1 MNVKTLSPYFTQHWS
16 LKLFNLLP
24 QVHYLW
30 VSLLASLA
38 LYLVGLVIFV
48 LVGAPL
54 TYLLGLLPYMFLAGF
69 SLIFASYGWWI
80 KALQRML
87 VGVFPAFS
95 ISSRNYLKLVSDW
108 DHLWLN
114 KPWASLIFGVPF
126 ALLNLRDVL
135 SLWRYGVPL
144 ELNNWLA
151 QHAWGLWIASPQAL
165 AFGLWYGFLHV
176 VLTSLALG
184 SGVAGII
191 ATIWLAQLLSRQ
203 NLKLTYYEK
212 LNLIVAQNA
221 TLAFWVLIALASIS
235 FLSRPFDFSLLR
247 SSSTALASPQTNLA
261 LSTLLTS
268 LIQGSLALL
277 ALLAIFGLPL
287 YICHTTI
294 RDAKVKYSTNLMKI
308 TEELYLEISQLT
320 RSASAGKAPEKTSRV
335 ERLEE
340 LHRQLLATNALLA
353 DIEKIPTWPVS
364 MSSKVQIIGGF
375 AVSIL
380 SPVAKT
386 WFTQLLGL

>member
-1 MNVKTLSPYFTQHWS
+1 MNLKTLSPYLKQHWS
-16 LKLFNLLP
+16 IKLFSLMP
-24 QVHYLW
+24 KVHYLG
-30 VSLLASLA
+30 VSVLASLA
-38 LYLVGLVIFV
+38 LYLLGLVIFL
-48 LVGAPL
+48 LVGAPW
-54 TYLLGLLPYMFLAGF
+54 TYLTGLLPYMFLGGF
-69 SLIFASYGWWI
+69 ILIIASYGWWLN
-80 KALQRML
+80 ALQNML

-95 ISSRNYLKLVSDW
+95 ISSRNYLKLVSAW
-108 DHLWLN
+108 DNLWLN
-114 KPWASLIFGVPF
+114 KPWAGALFGIPF

-151 QHAWGLWIASPQAL
+151 QHAWGVWIASPQAL

-176 VLTSLALG
+176 VLTSVALG

-191 ATIWLAQLLSRQ
+191 ATIWLARMLSQQ

-221 TLAFWVLIALASIS
+221 NLAFWVLIALASIS
-235 FLSRPFDFSLLR
+235 FLSRPFDVSLLR
-247 SSSTALASPQTNLA
+247 ASTAALASPQANLA
-261 LSTLLTS
+261 VSTLLTS
-268 LIQGSLALL
+268 VIQGSLALL
-277 ALLAIFGLPL
+277 ALLATFGLPL

-294 RDAKVKYSTNLMKI
+294 RDAKIKYSSNLMKI

-320 RSASAGKAPEKTSRV
+320 RSTPAGKAQEKTSRV

-364 MSSKVQIIGGF
+364 MASKVQIMGGF

-386 WFTQLLGL
+386 WVNQLLGF